1 MMRVTLGCVSVSL
14 LCLGVGCG
22 GSSGGG
28 GGGGGTGT
36 MSLSATDA
44 PIDHTMVD
52 EAVIRVDKI
61 RVHPEAD
68 AEGGFI
74 TLYDGDPIELNL
86 LELHNGI
93 TAELVTADVP
103 AATYRQ
109 IRLHV
114 ESARLRLVNGNVYDT
129 EDGSLHLTSQDTSG
143 FKVFIDPPVAVIS
156 GFSTELLLDVDLSKT
171 FLPIPADDP
180 LEADTYSLHPVI
192 RVANLS
198 TSGEIR
204 GVVGTDDES
213 GGVVPRADATVYI
226 LPPGETDT
234 ANSIASTATEADG
247 EYAVLGLPAGTY
259 DVLATQADLEG
270 RVDGVTVSVG
280 SVTVVDITLH

>member
-1 MMRVTLGCVSVSL
+1 MLRITLGCVAVSL
-14 LCLGVGCG
+14 LGLGLGCG
-22 GSSGGG
+22 GSGGGG

-36 MSLSATDA
+36 ISLSATDA
-44 PIDHTMVD
+44 PIDHTMVE

-61 RVHPEAD
+61 RVHPQAD

-74 TLYDGDPIELNL
+74 TIYDDEPIELNL

-114 ESARLRLVNGNVYDT
+114 ESAVLRLVNGNVYDT
-129 EDGSLHLTSQDTSG
+129 ADGSLHLTSQDTSG

-171 FLPIPADDP
+171 FLPMPADDP

-204 GVVGTDDES
+204 GVVSSDDGL
-213 GGVVPRADATVYI
+213 GGLEPRDAATIYI

-234 ANSIASTATEADG
+234 ANSIASTATDADG
-247 EYAVLGLPAGTY
+247 AYAVLGLPAGTY
-259 DVLATQADLEG
+259 DVLATKGGLQE

-280 SVTVVDITLH
+280 SVTVVDITFS

>member
-1 MMRVTLGCVSVSL
+1 MLKATLGCLSVSL
-14 LCLGVGCG
+14 LVLGLGCG

-44 PIDHTMVD
+44 PIDHSLVT
-52 EAVIRVDKI
+52 EAVIRVDQI

-74 TLYDGDPIELNL
+74 TIYDGEPIEMNL
-86 LELHNGI
+86 LELQNGL
-93 TAELVTADVP
+93 TQELATADVP
-103 AATYRQ
+103 AALYRQ
-109 IRLHV
+109 LRLRV
-114 ESARLRLVNGNVYDT
+114 ESASLRLVNDNLYDT
-129 EDGSLHLTSQDTSG
+129 DSGTLHLTSQDTSG
-143 FKVFIDPPVAVIS
+143 FKVFIEPAVFVAGGS
-156 GFSTELLLDVDLSKT
+156 STELLLDVDLSKT
-171 FLPIPADDP
+171 FLPVPASDP
-180 LEADTYSLHPVI
+180 LNASSYTLHPVI

-204 GVVGTDDES
+204 GVVSVDDGA
-213 GGVVPRADATVYI
+213 GGLAPRDDATVYI

-234 ANSIASTATEADG
+234 ANSLASTGTNLEG

-259 DVLATQADLEG
+259 DVLATQGELEG
-270 RVDGVTVSVG
+270 RVDGVTVTVG
-280 SVTVVDITLH
+280 NVTVVDVTIL